1 METAIRFS
9 QKSQSD
15 TDQRFLHVDVTGK
28 SFKLCGITEKY
39 KRHVQYNVIASST
52 KVPTF
57 RAFDWHPTNEDLVV
71 VGQAGGEATLLSIAN
86 GQQDSLSFSVR
97 SQRLCN
103 AVSLSSQNVLA
114 AGLDRVRTDFCLN
127 VWDFNQRLPQPGL
140 KGFSKDYSE
149 PLHKLASGETIT
161 SLKFFQDD
169 PQLLVAGVKG
179 QFVRLYDLREGGTG
193 NGLQFATRC
202 VNNLAIDWKDE
213 NYFASCYPTNDPS
226 ICVWDR
232 RMASGN
238 SVARVG
244 FAGSSPSNNRQSEL
258 SLELRDA
265 INSPGSIW
273 SLRFAKSKRGCLGV
287 LSSTGHLKVYE
298 IHKDATVN
306 NAKEREHDLPDGQ
319 SKLPQDVYLNR
330 SQDIER
336 QYSPS
341 PVSIDEKARVVSF
354 DFMTSDSRY
363 AQPEIITLNG
373 DGEIKT
379 TSMTPLPES
388 VSFASMTFLQKG
400 QMHASP
406 SIFSSEHVAD
416 QLRAPRKTVGSSG
429 LDEMVP
435 SPGSTHTLQHGLGP
449 YKRDTITPDL
459 LSLLSSARLR
469 CEAGYA
475 FDAARNKS
483 IVSDSPWLQS
493 LWSYIAHCNDV
504 APTLS
509 NENSSLAHLG
519 ISSIW
524 NEEHLVSNRPS
535 LIISSI
541 VHRLHLPVIPG
552 LNTSRMT
559 HRQLSLYLLDLS
571 WTPTELDAR
580 TAQLLTPSP
589 PKHTKAAFLALISND
604 RRLASKILRSKGAS
618 QDDKMLAM
626 AVAGSAH
633 PQDSDTDVASWQD
646 TLDSLSEGLTDPF
659 ALAILRFV
667 SSNSWR
673 DVLSI
678 DSLPIRYR
686 LCLALRHLDDT
697 TLTNYLKST
706 MSSSIATGDL
716 SAIAL
721 TGTGTPHTLSLFESY
736 ISRHSDIQTAVLAL
750 SPSIPKHI
758 PDPKTARKF
767 DAWKSTYRR
776 MLMSWN
782 LKYERVRFDIAV
794 HRYASPSPSSSVAP
808 SQIKLVCTYCA
819 SPLAHHPASTTP
831 ANNAEAGASTK
842 THETAKHPLS
852 INPATAA
859 AIGTV
864 CPRCRRGLPKCGVCD
879 LPLGKED
886 SSYLQWYGKD
896 QRNQSGV
903 GKVERSVD
911 STASTGT
918 VKGGSST
925 GTVKSASRT
934 GSGSGMAG
942 KESPSVK
949 AAIGAAKVEAKDVS
963 GSAVMEDEKKVE
975 DVVQS
980 EVERLRQSDEAMER
994 FTVFCVKCSHGFHAA
1009 HARMWFQGSGENG
1022 RGGHSICPVPRCECA
1037 CYG

>member
-9 QKSQSD
+9 QNSQSD

-28 SFKLCGITEKY
+28 SFKLCSITEKQN
-39 KRHVQYNVIASST
+39 RRVQYSVIASST
-52 KVPTF
+52 KVPAF

-71 VGQAGGEATLLSIAN
+71 VGQAGGEATLLNIAN
-86 GQQDSLSFSVR
+86 GQHDSVSFSVR

-103 AVSLSSQNVLA
+103 AVSLNSQNVLA

-127 VWDFNQRLPQPGL
+127 IWDFNQRLPEPGS
-140 KGFSKDYSE
+140 KGFSKSYSE

-232 RMASGN
+232 RMPSGN
-238 SVARVG
+238 SVARFG
-244 FAGSSPSNNRQSEL
+244 SAGSSPSDSRQPES
-258 SLELRDA
+258 SLELRNAVD
-265 INSPGSIW
+265 SPGSIW
-273 SLRFAKSKRGCLGV
+273 SLRFAKSRRGYLGV

-298 IHKDATVN
+298 IHQDATVN
-306 NAKEREHDLPDGQ
+306 GAQDQEHDLPDGHP
-319 SKLPQDVYLNR
+319 KMPHDVYLNR

-336 QYSPS
+336 HYSR
-341 PVSIDEKARVVSF
+341 VSVSKEEKARVVSF
-354 DFMTSDSRY
+354 DFMTSNSKCR
-363 AQPEIITLNG
+363 QPDIITLTV

-379 TSMTPLPES
+379 TSMTPLPEPAL
-388 VSFASMTFLQKG
+388 FASTAFLQTG
-400 QMHASP
+400 QTHASP
-406 SIFSSEHVAD
+406 SISSSEHVAD
-416 QLRAPRKTVGSSG
+416 QLRALRDTSRGSG
-429 LDEMVP
+429 LDEMALA
-435 SPGSTHTLQHGLGP
+435 PGSIQSLQHDLGP
-449 YKRDTITPDL
+449 DKRTMSIPDL

-475 FDAARNKS
+475 FNAALNKS
-483 IVSDSPWLQS
+483 IVSESSWLQS

-509 NENSSLAHLG
+509 SENSSLAHLG

-524 NEEHLVSNRPS
+524 NEKHFQSSGPS
-535 LIISSI
+535 SVISSV
-541 VHRLHLPVIPG
+541 VHRLHLPIILG
-552 LNTSRMT
+552 LNTSRMI
-559 HRQLSLYLLDLS
+559 HRQLSLHLLDLS
-571 WTPTELDAR
+571 WTPTELDAL
-580 TAQLLTPSP
+580 TAELLTKRP
-589 PKHTKAAFLALISND
+589 PQHSKAAFLALISND

-618 QDDKMLAM
+618 QDNKMLAM
-626 AVAGSAH
+626 AVAGSGQ
-633 PQDSDTDVASWQD
+633 PQKSDVDAASWQD

-659 ALAILRFV
+659 ALASLGFV
-667 SSNSWR
+667 SSDSWH

-697 TLTNYLKST
+697 NLTNYLKST
-706 MSSSIATGDL
+706 LSSSIATGDL

-721 TGTGTPHTLSLFESY
+721 TGTGTPHTFSLFESY
-736 ISRHSDIQTAVLAL
+736 VSRYSDIQTAVLAL

-758 PDPKTARKF
+758 TDPKTIRKF

-794 HRYASPSPSSSVAP
+794 HKFASTPSTRAAP
-808 SQIKLVCTYCA
+808 SQVKLVCTYCA
-819 SPLAHHPASTTP
+819 SPLAHHPAPGAS
-831 ANNAEAGASTK
+831 ANSNEADGSTK
-842 THETAKHPLS
+842 THDTAKHPLS
-852 INPATAA
+852 VNAATAA

-864 CPRCRRGLPKCGVCD
+864 CPRCGRGLPKCGVCD

-886 SSYLQWYGKD
+886 SSYLKWYGRD
-896 QRNQSGV
+896 G
-903 GKVERSVD
+903 ERSNTAGRAERNVD
-911 STASTGT
+911 MSASTGT
-918 VKGGSST
+918 VKGVSST
-925 GTVKSASRT
+925 GTVKGDSKS
-934 GSGSGMAG
+934 GSGSAVAG
-942 KESPSVK
+942 KESPGVK
-949 AAIGAAKVEAKDVS
+949 AVIGAAKTETKDVS
-963 GSAVMEDEKKVE
+963 ESAVMEDENKAE
-975 DVVQS
+975 DTVRS
-980 EVERLRQSDEAMER
+980 EVERVKQLDEAMER

-1022 RGGHSICPVPRCECA
+1022 RRGHSVCPVPKCECV

>member
-9 QKSQSD
+9 QNSQSD

-28 SFKLCGITEKY
+28 SFKLCGITEKQ
-39 KRHVQYNVIASST
+39 KLRVQYDLIASST
-52 KVPTF
+52 KVPAF

-71 VGQAGGEATLLSIAN
+71 VGQAGGEATLLNIAN
-86 GQQDSLSFSVR
+86 GQHDSVSFSVR

-127 VWDFNQRLPQPGL
+127 VWDFNQRLPQPGS
-140 KGFSKDYSE
+140 KGFSKNYSE

-232 RMASGN
+232 RMPSGN
-238 SVARVG
+238 SVARFG
-244 FAGSSPSNNRQSEL
+244 SAGSSPSDHRQPES
-258 SLELRDA
+258 SLELRNA
-265 INSPGSIW
+265 IDNPGSIW

-298 IHKDATVN
+298 IHQDATVN
-306 NAKEREHDLPDGQ
+306 GALEHNLPDGQ
-319 SKLPQDVYLNR
+319 PKMPHDVYLNR

-336 QYSPS
+336 HYSHS
-341 PVSIDEKARVVSF
+341 SASKEEKARVVSF
-354 DFMTSDSRY
+354 DFMTSNSKCM
-363 AQPEIITLNG
+363 QPDIITLTG
-373 DGEIKT
+373 DEEIKI
-379 TSMTPLPES
+379 TSMKPLPEPAL
-388 VSFASMTFLQKG
+388 FASTTFLQTG
-400 QMHASP
+400 QTHADP
-406 SIFSSEHVAD
+406 SISSSEHVAE
-416 QLRAPRKTVGSSG
+416 QLHSLRDTVRGSD
-429 LDEMVP
+429 LDEMAL
-435 SPGSTHTLQHGLGP
+435 SPGSIQSVQHDLGTD
-449 YKRDTITPDL
+449 KRTMSIPDL
-459 LSLLSSARLR
+459 LSLLSVARLR

-475 FDAARNKS
+475 FDAARNQS
-483 IVSDSPWLQS
+483 IVSDTPWLQA
-493 LWSYIAHCNDV
+493 LWSYIAHCYHV

-509 NENSSLAHLG
+509 SENTSLAHLG

-524 NEEHLVSNRPS
+524 NEEHFVSNRPS
-535 LIISSI
+535 SIISSM
-541 VHRLHLPVIPG
+541 VHRLHLPMIPG
-552 LNTSRMT
+552 LNTSRMI
-559 HRQLSLYLLDLS
+559 HRQLSLCLLDLS
-571 WTPTELDAR
+571 LTPTELDTR
-580 TAQLLTPSP
+580 TAQLLTRRP
-589 PKHTKAAFLALISND
+589 PQHSKSAFLALISND
-604 RRLASKILRSKGAS
+604 RRLASSILRSKGAS
-618 QDDKMLAM
+618 QDNKMLAM

-633 PQDSDTDVASWQD
+633 AQNSDTDAASWQD

-659 ALAILRFV
+659 ALAVLGFV
-667 SSNSWR
+667 SSNSWH

-678 DSLPIRYR
+678 DCLPIRYR

-697 TLTNYLKST
+697 ALTNYLKST
-706 MSSSIATGDL
+706 LSNSIATGDL

-721 TGTGTPHTLSLFESY
+721 TGTGTPHTFSLFESY
-736 ISRHSDIQTAVLAL
+736 ISRYSDIQTAVLAL

-758 PDPKTARKF
+758 TNPKTVRKF

-794 HRYASPSPSSSVAP
+794 HKFASPSSAP
-808 SQIKLVCTYCA
+808 VTSSQIKLVCTYCA
-819 SPLAHHPASTTP
+819 SPLAHHPVPAAS
-831 ANNAEAGASTK
+831 ANNNEADGSTK
-842 THETAKHPLS
+842 THDTAKHPLS
-852 INPATAA
+852 VNAATAA

-864 CPRCRRGLPKCGVCD
+864 CPRCGRGLPKCGVCD

-886 SSYLQWYGKD
+886 GSYLKWYGRD
-896 QRNQSGV
+896 GERSNTTGRA
-903 GKVERSVD
+903 ERSVD
-911 STASTGT
+911 LSASTGT
-918 VKGGSST
+918 VKGG
-925 GTVKSASRT
+925 TVKGGSKS
-934 GSGSGMAG
+934 GSGSAVAG
-942 KESPSVK
+942 KDSLSVK
-949 AAIGAAKVEAKDVS
+949 AAIGAAKMETKDVS
-963 GSAVMEDEKKVE
+963 GSAVVEDEKKSE
-975 DVVQS
+975 DLVQS
-980 EVERLRQSDEAMER
+980 EVERVKQLDEAMER

-1022 RGGHSICPVPRCECA
+1022 RRGHSVCPVPRCECV